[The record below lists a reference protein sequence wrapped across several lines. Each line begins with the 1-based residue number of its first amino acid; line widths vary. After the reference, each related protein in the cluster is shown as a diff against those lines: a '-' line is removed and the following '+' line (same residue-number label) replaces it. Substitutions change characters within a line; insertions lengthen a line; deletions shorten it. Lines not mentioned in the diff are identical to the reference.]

1 MTRFG
6 RLLTALD
13 LKIGFRMLKRYPGLT
28 AVATLGIAFAIA
40 LSAIYFE
47 GVDKWQNP
55 RLPVRDAERIVS
67 ISNYDVAASAT
78 EQRLLQDFAQ
88 WREQLTSV
96 DNLGA
101 AIPFVRNLAT
111 ADGRIEPVSGA
122 ELTAN
127 AFRLLGTPPLLGRV
141 LVDAD
146 EQPAEPPVIVLS
158 HAVWASRFSSDP
170 SVVGQVA
177 KLGSVQATI
186 VGVMPEGFGFP
197 VNQRIWM
204 PLRTDGAALEPRT
217 GPFVSVFGRL
227 APGKSIDDARAELEV
242 AGARMAASNPQTHE
256 HLRPRIMPYAK
267 PDFEGGEFRRLRGF
281 LYIVNGV
288 FLMLLAIV
296 CINVATLVFARTA
309 TRSWEIT
316 VRSALGASRRR
327 IIGQLFTEALLLAG
341 IAGVVGLLFAK
352 GAMTF
357 GLATFAAS
365 DLPFWIDAALSWKT
379 VLYTAGLM
387 LFVAAIV
394 GIFPALRVTRVSL
407 RDALHGD
414 AAAGLKFGGF
424 WTTVVVVQVAI
435 TVLFLPLAARGVF
448 AANRFSERAAAIG
461 AENYLTAGV
470 AIDGEDYG
478 LDAAELA
485 QRARRS
491 FGELELRLSA
501 EPGVERVAFANPLPV
516 DDQVGFLIA
525 VDDPTVDPPAE
536 QPSSTLVQVSQ
547 GFFAAFGTSVVAGRE
562 FTPLDFEKRDVV
574 IVNESFATNM
584 FGQRSAV
591 GRRVRIVAGD
601 DGPVAGEPLYEI
613 VGVVNDFGWQP
624 PEPQYRS
631 AMYRPSLPTDGS
643 NMSVAVRVRN
653 PESFATR
660 LRAIAA
666 EVDPTIR
673 LTDVQTLDKVGGR
686 IAEANWTLTSVA
698 WVVGFMVLLLSA
710 MGIHALMSFTVAR
723 RTREIGIRAALGAR
737 SNRIVGGVFS
747 RAFFQIGAGVLVGSA
762 LAALAGLGTARDVLL
777 LLASDGIMLL
787 VGLIACVVPVQRA
800 LRIDPTEAMRAE
812 R

>member
-1 MTRFG
+1 MARLG
-6 RLLTALD
+6 PLLTALD

-28 AVATLGIAFAIA
+28 AIATLGIAFAIA

-55 RLPVRDAERIVS
+55 RLPIRDGDRIVS
-67 ISNYDVAASAT
+67 ISNWDVAASTT
-78 EQRLLQDFAQ
+78 ERRLLSDFAF
-88 WREQLTSV
+88 WREQLASV
-96 DNLGA
+96 ENLGA
-101 AIPFVRNLAT
+101 AIPFVRNLTT
-111 ADGRIEPVSGA
+111 ADGDIEPVRGA

-127 AFRLLGTPPLLGRV
+127 AFRLLGTPPLIGRV

-146 EQPAEPPVIVLS
+146 EQPSQPPVAVLG

-170 SVVGQVA
+170 AVVGQVV
-177 KLGSVQATI
+177 KLGSVSATI

-197 VNQRIWM
+197 VNERIWM
-204 PLRTDGAALEPRT
+204 PLRTDGATLEPRT

-242 AGARMAASNPQTHE
+242 TGARMAASNPQTHK
-256 HLRPRIMPYAK
+256 HLRPRITPYAK
-267 PDFEGGEFRRLRGF
+267 PDFEGGEFRWLRGL
-281 LYIVNGV
+281 LYLVNGA

-296 CINVATLVFARTA
+296 CTNVATLVFARTA

-316 VRSALGASRRR
+316 VRSALGASRGR
-327 IIGQLFTEALLLAG
+327 IIGQLFVEALLLAG
-341 IAGVVGLLFAK
+341 IAALVGLLFAQT
-352 GAMTF
+352 AMKV

-379 VLYTAGLM
+379 VLYTAALA

-394 GIFPALRVTRVSL
+394 GILPALRVTRVSL

-424 WTTVVVVQVAI
+424 WTAVVVVQVAI
-435 TVLFLPLAARGVF
+435 TVLFLPLAAGGVS
-448 AANRFSERAAAIG
+448 AANRFSERAEAIG

-478 LDAAELA
+478 LDAAQLA

-516 DDQVGFLIA
+516 DDQVGYLIA
-525 VDDPTVDPPAE
+525 VDDPTAE

-562 FTPLDFEKRDVV
+562 FTPLDFERRDVV
-574 IVNESFATNM
+574 IVNESFSTNM
-584 FGQRSAV
+584 FGQRNAV
-591 GRRVRIVAGD
+591 GQRVRLVAGD
-601 DGPVAGEPLYEI
+601 DGPVTGEPFYEI
-613 VGVVNDFGWQP
+613 VGVVKDFGWQP
-624 PEPQYRS
+624 AEPQYRS
-631 AMYRPSLPTDGS
+631 AMYRPTLPTDGS

-660 LRAIAA
+660 LRAIAS

-686 IAEANWTLTSVA
+686 VAQANWTLTSVA

-737 SNRIVGGVFS
+737 PTRIVGGIFS
-747 RAFFQIGAGVLVGSA
+747 RAFFQIAAGVVAGSA
-762 LAALAGLGTARDVLL
+762 LAALGGLGTTREVLL
-777 LLASDGIMLL
+777 LVASDGIMLL
-787 VGLIACVVPVQRA
+787 VGLIACVVPVRRA